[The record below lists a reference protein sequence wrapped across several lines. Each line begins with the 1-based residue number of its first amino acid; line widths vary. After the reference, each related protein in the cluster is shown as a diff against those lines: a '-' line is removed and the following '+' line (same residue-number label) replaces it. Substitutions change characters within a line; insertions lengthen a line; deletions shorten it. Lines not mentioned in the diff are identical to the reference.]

1 MDAQKEIL
9 DAIEIIVD
17 KKLQNV
23 AQIYRGVVKA
33 VNTTV
38 KQVVVL
44 VNGEEHH
51 MRYYGNTPTVNLS
64 YPVFV
69 PNNNMSL
76 AFMIS
81 LA

>member
-23 AQIYRGVVKA
+23 AQIYNGIVKA
-33 VNTTV
+33 VNTPA
-38 KQVVVL
+38 KQVVVML
-44 VNGEEHH
+44 NGEDHN

>member
-1 MDAQKEIL
+1 MDTAKEIL

-17 KKLQNV
+17 RKMQNV

-33 VNTTV
+33 VSTNDNLA
-38 KQVVVL
+38 VVL
-44 VNGEEHH
+44 VNGEVHN
-51 MRYYGNTPTVNLS
+51 MRYYGSAPTVNIA

-69 PNNNMSL
+69 PHGNMSL

-81 LA
+81 LN

>member
-51 MRYYGNTPTVNLS
+51 MRYYGDTPIANLS